1 MAQTE
6 TRRIV
11 SYDIDDVGAIHPQYW
26 QGVGT
31 ATTEWSDAYAGV
43 ASNAYDALEDAIEQ
57 AAMDGWVVD
66 AIVNALPESPSVC
79 ALCLEMAAE
88 FGIDDDELDMDGECV
103 ECEMVYCVTLR
114 VA

>member
-11 SYDIDDVGAIHPQYW
+11 SYDIEDVGAIQPQHW
-26 QGVGT
+26 QGESTVFT
-31 ATTEWSDAYAGV
+31 SWSDVYAGV
-43 ASNAYDALEDAIEQ
+43 AGNAYDALEDAIEQ

-66 AIVNALPESPSVC
+66 AIPNTLQPTPTVC
-79 ALCLEMAAE
+79 DLCLEMAAWL
-88 FGIDDDELDMDGECV
+88 GIDDDEIDMDGECA
-103 ECEMVYCVTLR
+103 ECETVYCVTLW